1 MGAEWIPIGRHMLTN
16 GEEVVTRKE
25 RHMLGLIEWNAR
37 WRQWEF
43 VPAGDHVGFTWD
55 CCQALA
61 GYLKQRNAQG
71 GPA

>member
-1 MGAEWIPIGRHMLTN
+1 MTREWTPIGRHMLTD
-16 GEEVVTRKE
+16 GVQVVTRKE
-25 RHMLGLIEWNAR
+25 RHLLGLIDWNKS

-43 VPAGDHVGFTWD
+43 VPDGNHVGFTWD